1 MRCRVR
7 NWVAALATLGIAGC
21 HTDMWVQPRD
31 KVLNSSQF
39 FADGRSSRPP
49 VPGTVAH
56 GNVQLKN
63 GYNTG
68 WEDGKLVQEL
78 PVPLTKELLQR
89 GQERFNIY
97 CAPCHGKTGDGKGMI
112 TQRGLA
118 LRRQPAN
125 YHTDRLRQIAIGHFF
140 DVITNG
146 YGIMYSYAGRVD
158 VPDRWAIAVY
168 IRALQLSHN
177 VPASELGPEELQ
189 RVRESAAASANQ
201 EGGQ

>member
-1 MRCRVR
+1 MNTRLGM
-7 NWVAALATLGIAGC
+7 WTVALGMISLAGC

-31 KVLNSSQF
+31 KVLNASEF

-56 GNVQLKN
+56 GNVQPAD
-63 GYNTG
+63 GYHTG
-68 WEDGKLVQEL
+68 WENGKLVKEL
-78 PVPLTKELLQR
+78 PVPLTRELLYR

-112 TQRGLA
+112 TQRGLI

-158 VPDRWAIAVY
+158 IPDRWAIAAY
-168 IRALQLSHN
+168 IRALQYSQN
-177 VPASELGPEELQ
+177 VPADQLGETELQ
-189 RVRESAAASANQ
+189 KVRESAQMSNR
-201 EGGQ
+201 GGSK